1 MHGLIFETSVYYWQ
15 DQPGNYV
22 SEADEA
28 LLTDPDGRLSASPQP
43 FDMKRSALEEI
54 FTPSND
60 ISVIS
65 ELIFTSIILKI
76 SLRGTRPSQEDITTF
91 TENSEKKM
99 INIKKK

>member
-43 FDMKRSALEEI
+43 FEMKRSEI
-54 FTPSND
+54 FALSHR
-60 ISVIS
+60 S
-65 ELIFTSIILKI
+65 ELEKLKKNQI
-76 SLRGTRPSQEDITTF
+76 AAQSGPKSPSASTTVSLAFVFFFLSLRRYGAP
-91 TENSEKKM
+91 
-99 INIKKK
+99 